1 MKKKIYQYID
11 IGRYKMI
18 IEFSWE
24 DFNRNN
30 ELVSKYKKFK
40 SQRALERFIEKL
52 AEKDNFYK
60 IYGISH
66 VCEW

>member
-1 MKKKIYQYID
+1 
-11 IGRYKMI
+11 MI
-18 IEFSWE
+18 IELAWE
-24 DFNRNN
+24 EFNRNN